1 MSSACN
7 FASKVL
13 NYMGD
18 MENKA
23 ITGSEEV
30 VIPQQAKTYKMIAF
44 RGKVVF
50 PGQAVH
56 FDLVRDKS
64 YAAIS
69 HAVESGESVFLVAQ
83 KRATMVNPAPQDIY
97 RVGVL
102 ATIKQ
107 VQRLP
112 GDAMRVVFIAG
123 RRMQIDSYVSLTPY
137 FEVTLKEY
145 EYEQDDPV
153 YFEAVKRRL
162 DEQFKEYRRID
173 TKMPGDVLSTLSV
186 DDGERFVAT
195 IANYIFTDD
204 AEKQNVLQTK
214 TLSAQYEQILTVLT
228 RETEIRA
235 IEKRIT
241 AKVRQS
247 IDKNQKEYYVREQ
260 IRALKQEI
268 GEDADEID
276 ELRDKLNALKES
288 IPDYAY
294 EKAEKEISRLE
305 KMNPSTPEATVSR
318 SYIELILEMPWNKST
333 KDEISLD
340 RARKV
345 LNEDHYGLEKVKE
358 RILEYLAVYK
368 LTNNLKSPILC
379 FVGPP
384 GVGKTSIV
392 RSIARAAGKELVSM
406 SLGGIRD
413 EAEIRG
419 HRRTYVAA
427 LPGRIISGIRQA
439 GVNNP
444 VFLLDEIDKMTADM
458 HGDPASALLEVLDP
472 NQNYNFK
479 DNYLDMPYDLS
490 SVMFVTTANSLDPLP
505 PALLDRLEVI
515 ELSGYTY
522 EEKLQ
527 ISKRYLK
534 PKEMEA
540 NGLSNIKVD
549 MSDSVIMNVIS
560 SYTRESG
567 VRNLEREI
575 ATIMRKIALRIVE
588 QNEQPTSFKVTKKE
602 VLEFLGPPKYKENAI
617 ADTDEIGAA
626 TGLAWTSVGGVTLN
640 IEAVIIPGGKG
651 EIKLTGSLGDVM
663 KESCLAALSLVRSRA
678 DEYGIDR
685 DEFVNNDIH
694 LHFPEGATP
703 KDGPSA
709 GITIATALMS
719 AFSKR
724 PVAHDVTMT
733 GEVTLRGR
741 VLAIGGLKEK
751 SLAAFRAGFKRLII
765 PKENEKDLAD
775 VPEEVKKKLEIILV
789 DDIDKVFSAVLV
801 K

>member
-1 MSSACN
+1 
-7 FASKVL
+7 
-13 NYMGD
+13 
-18 MENKA
+18 MENNFDNKYGYSVEETQILQPVKA
-23 ITGSEEV
+23 
-30 VIPQQAKTYKMIAF
+30 YKMIAF

-50 PGQAVH
+50 PGQAVN

-64 YAAIS
+64 YAAIAQ
-69 HAVESGESVFLVAQ
+69 AVESGESVFLVAQ

-112 GDAMRVVFIAG
+112 GDAMRVVFMAG

-145 EYEQDDPV
+145 GYEPDDPV
-153 YFEAVKRRL
+153 YLEAVKRRL
-162 DEQFKEYRRID
+162 DEQFREYRRID
-173 TKMPGDVLSTLSV
+173 TKMPGDVLSSLSV
-186 DDGERFVAT
+186 DDGERFVST
-195 IANYIFTDD
+195 IAGYVFTTDS
-204 AEKQNVLQTK
+204 EKQAVLQTK
-214 TLSAQYEQILTVLT
+214 TLSEQYEQILTVLT
-228 RETEIRA
+228 KETEIRA
-235 IEKRIT
+235 MEKRIS
-241 AKVRQS
+241 AKVRQN
-247 IDKNQKEYYVREQ
+247 IDKNQKEYYIREQ
-260 IRALKQEI
+260 IHALKEEL

-276 ELRDKLNALKES
+276 ELRKRLAEQKDSMPQAAF
-288 IPDYAY
+288 D
-294 EKAEKEISRLE
+294 KAEKEISRLE
-305 KMNPSTPEATVSR
+305 KMNPSTPEANVAR
-318 SYIELILEMPWNKST
+318 SFVDLLLEMPWNKAT
-333 KDEISLD
+333 EDEIALD
-340 RARKV
+340 RARQV
-345 LNEDHYGLEKVKE
+345 LAEDHYGLEKVKT

-368 LTNNLKSPILC
+368 LTHNLKSPVLC

-392 RSIARAAGKELVSM
+392 RSIARAAGRELVSM
-406 SLGGIRD
+406 SLGGIHD

-427 LPGRIISGIRQA
+427 MPGRIISGIRSV

-444 VFLLDEIDKMTADM
+444 VFLLDEIDKMTADI

-479 DNYLDMPYDLS
+479 DNYLDVPFDLS
-490 SVMFVTTANSLDPLP
+490 NVMFVTTANSLDPLP

-527 ISKRYLK
+527 IAKRYLK
-534 PKEMEA
+534 PKEIRA
-540 NGLSNIKVD
+540 NGLSDIKIE
-549 MSDSVIMNVIS
+549 MSDAVIS
-560 SYTRESG
+560 YIISAYTRESG

-575 ATIMRKIALRIVE
+575 ATVMRKLALKVVE
-588 QNEQPTSFKVTKKE
+588 MPEMPTSLKVTKKDIA
-602 VLEFLGPPKYKENAI
+602 EFLGPARYKDGAANES
-617 ADTDEIGAA
+617 DEVGVA
-626 TGLAWTSVGGVTLN
+626 TGLAWTSVGGVTLT
-640 IEAVIIPGGKG
+640 IEAAVISGGKG
-651 EIKLTGSLGDVM
+651 ELKLTGSLGDVM

-678 DEYGIDR
+678 AEYHIQ
-685 DEFVNNDIH
+685 EHVFTENDVH

-724 PVAHDVTMT
+724 KVAHDVAMT
-733 GEVTLRGR
+733 GEVTLRGK

-751 SLAAFRAGFKRLII
+751 SLAAFRAGCKRLII
-765 PKENEKDLAD
+765 PRENEKDLAD
-775 VPEEVKKKLEIILV
+775 IPDEVKQKVSIIPV
-789 DDIDKVFSAVLV
+789 ENIDQVFAQVLV
-801 K
+801 

>member
-1 MSSACN
+1 MD
-7 FASKVL
+7 SKYSYNDTEQATV
-13 NYMGD
+13 MQ
-18 MENKA
+18 
-23 ITGSEEV
+23 S
-30 VIPQQAKTYKMIAF
+30 AKTYKMIAF

-69 HAVESGESVFLVAQ
+69 EAVESGESVFLVAQ

-145 EYEQDDPV
+145 DYEPDDPI

-162 DEQFKEYRRID
+162 EEQFKEYRRID
-173 TKMPGDVLSTLSV
+173 TKMPGDILSSLSV
-186 DDGERFVAT
+186 DDGESFVST
-195 IANYIFTDD
+195 ISGYVFSTDS
-204 AEKQNVLQTK
+204 EKQTVLQTK
-214 TLSAQYEQILTVLT
+214 TLSEQYEQILTALT
-228 RETEIRA
+228 KETDIRA
-235 IEKRIT
+235 MERRIS
-241 AKVRQS
+241 AKVRQN
-247 IDKNQKEYYVREQ
+247 IDKNQREYYVREQ
-260 IRALKQEI
+260 IKALKEEI
-268 GEDADEID
+268 GEDADEIE
-276 ELRDKLNALKES
+276 ELRTKLGELKDS
-288 IPDYAY
+288 MPQVAY
-294 EKAEKEISRLE
+294 DKAEKEISRLE
-305 KMNPSTPEATVSR
+305 KMNSSSPEANVSR
-318 SYIELILEMPWNKST
+318 SYIDLLLGMPWNVST
-333 KDEISLD
+333 ENELSLD
-340 RARKV
+340 HARKV
-345 LNEDHYGLEKVKE
+345 LAEDHYGLEKVKT

-368 LTNNLKSPILC
+368 LTHNLKSPVLC

-392 RSIARAAGKELVSM
+392 RSIARAAGKELVTM
-406 SLGGIRD
+406 SLGGIHD

-427 LPGRIISGIRQA
+427 MPGRIISGIKNA

-444 VFLLDEIDKMTADM
+444 VFLLDEIDKMTADI

-479 DNYLDMPYDLS
+479 DNYLDVPFDLS
-490 SVMFVTTANSLDPLP
+490 NVMFVTTANSLDPLP
-505 PALLDRLEVI
+505 AALLDRLEVI

-527 ISKRYLK
+527 IAKRYLK
-534 PKEMEA
+534 PKEIEA
-540 NGLSNIKVD
+540 NGLSSVKVE
-549 MSDSVIMNVIS
+549 MSDSVISHIVS
-560 SYTRESG
+560 AYTRESG

-575 ATIMRKIALRIVE
+575 ATVMRKIALKVVDMEELPASYKVAKKDIV
-588 QNEQPTSFKVTKKE
+588 
-602 VLEFLGPPKYKENAI
+602 EFLGPPKFKDSSAI
-617 ADTDEIGAA
+617 DADEVGAA
-626 TGLAWTSVGGVTLN
+626 TGLAWTGVGGVTLT
-640 IEAVIIPGGKG
+640 IEAAIISGGKG
-651 EIKLTGSLGDVM
+651 ELKLTGSLGDVM
-663 KESCLAALSLVRSRA
+663 KESCQAALSLVRSRA
-678 DEYGIDR
+678 STFNVPESAFR
-685 DEFVNNDIH
+685 DNDVH

-724 PVAHDVTMT
+724 KVAHDVAMT
-733 GEVTLRGR
+733 GEVTLRGK

-751 SLAAFRAGFKRLII
+751 SLAAFRAGCKRLII
-765 PKENEKDLAD
+765 PRDNEKDLAD
-775 VPEEVKKKLEIILV
+775 IPDEVKQKVQIITV
-789 DDIDKVFSAVLV
+789 ENIDQVFSQVLI
-801 K
+801 

>member
-1 MSSACN
+1 
-7 FASKVL
+7 
-13 NYMGD
+13 

-23 ITGSEEV
+23 TTEFEQTQ
-30 VIPQQAKTYKMIAF
+30 IPQPVKAYKMIAF

-64 YAAIS
+64 YSAIS
-69 HAVESGESVFLVAQ
+69 EAVESGESVFLVAQ
-83 KRATMVNPAPQDIY
+83 KRATTVNPAPQDIY

-102 ATIKQ
+102 ASIKQ

-112 GDAMRVVFIAG
+112 GDAMRVVFTAG

-145 EYEQDDPV
+145 EYEADDPV

-186 DDGERFVAT
+186 DDGERFVST
-195 IANYIFTDD
+195 IANYIFTSDS
-204 AEKQNVLQTK
+204 EKQNILQTK
-214 TLSAQYEQILTVLT
+214 TLSAQYEQILTVLV
-228 RETEIRA
+228 REVEIRSL
-235 IEKRIT
+235 EKTIT
-241 AKVRQS
+241 AKVRQN
-247 IDKNQKEYYVREQ
+247 IDKNQKEYYLREQ
-260 IRALKQEI
+260 IRAIKTEL

-276 ELRDKLNALKES
+276 ALREKLAAMKEVLPEAAYDKIN
-288 IPDYAY
+288 
-294 EKAEKEISRLE
+294 KEISRLE
-305 KMNPSTPEATVSR
+305 KMSPSTPEATVSR
-318 SYIELILEMPWNKST
+318 SYIDLVLDLPWAKST
-333 KDEISLD
+333 TDTLSLAE
-340 RARKV
+340 ARKV
-345 LNEDHYGLEKVKE
+345 LNEDHFGLEKVKE

-368 LTNNLKSPILC
+368 LTGNLKSPVLC

-392 RSIARAAGKELVSM
+392 RSIARAAGKKFVSM

-427 LPGRIISGIRQA
+427 LPGRIIEGLRNA

-472 NQNYNFK
+472 NQNYGFK
-479 DNYLDMPYDLS
+479 DNYLDMPFDLS
-490 SVMFVTTANSLDPLP
+490 KVMFVTTANSLDPIQ

-527 ISKRYLK
+527 IAKRYLR
-534 PKEMEA
+534 PKEIEA
-540 NGLSNIKVD
+540 NGLKDIKIE
-549 MSDSVIMNVIS
+549 MSDAVTMNVIS
-560 SYTRESG
+560 NYTRESG

-575 ATIMRKIALRIVE
+575 ATVMRKIALKVVE
-588 QNEQPTSFKVTKKE
+588 QKQPPSVFKVTKKE
-602 VLEFLGPPKYKENAI
+602 IAEFLGAPKYKDGGAVAEM
-617 ADTDEIGAA
+617 DEVGAA
-626 TGLAWTSVGGVTLN
+626 NGLAWTSVGGVTLN
-640 IEAVIIPGGKG
+640 IEAAIIPDGKG
-651 EIKLTGSLGDVM
+651 DVKLTGSLGDVM
-663 KESCLAALSLVRSRA
+663 KESCMTALTLVRARA
-678 DEYGIDR
+678 DKFGVDR
-685 DEFVNNDIH
+685 DMFVKNDVH

-719 AFSKR
+719 VFSGKR
-724 PVAHDVTMT
+724 VAHDVAMT
-733 GEVTLRGR
+733 GEVTLRGK

-765 PKENEKDLAD
+765 PRENEKDLVD
-775 VPEEVKKKLEIILV
+775 VPDEVKNKLEIILV
-789 DDIDKVFSAVLV
+789 DNIDEVYAAALL
-801 K
+801 

>member
-1 MSSACN
+1 
-7 FASKVL
+7 
-13 NYMGD
+13 MGEA
-18 MENKA
+18 MENNNFDNSLGMDEA
-23 ITGSEEV
+23 QLVQPI
-30 VIPQQAKTYKMIAF
+30 KTYKMIAF

-69 HAVESGESVFLVAQ
+69 QAVESGESVFLVAQ

-112 GDAMRVVFIAG
+112 GDAMRVVFMAG
-123 RRMQIDSYVSLTPY
+123 RRMQIDSYVSLNPY

-145 EYEQDDPV
+145 AYDQDDPV
-153 YFEAVKRRL
+153 YLEAVKRRL
-162 DEQFKEYRRID
+162 DEQFREYRRID
-173 TKMPGDVLSTLSV
+173 TKMPGDVLSSLSV
-186 DDGERFVAT
+186 DDGERFVST
-195 IANYIFTDD
+195 IASYIFTTDS
-204 AEKQNVLQTK
+204 EKQAVLQTK
-214 TLSAQYEQILTVLT
+214 TLSEQYEMILTALT
-228 RETEIRA
+228 KETEIRA
-235 IEKRIT
+235 MEKRIS
-241 AKVRQS
+241 AKVRQN
-247 IDKNQKEYYVREQ
+247 IDKNQKEYYIREQ
-260 IRALKQEI
+260 IHALKEEL

-276 ELRDKLNALKES
+276 ELRKSLAELKDS
-288 IPDYAY
+288 MPQIAFD
-294 EKAEKEISRLE
+294 KAEKEISRLE
-305 KMNPSTPEATVSR
+305 KMNSSTPEASVAR
-318 SYIELILEMPWNKST
+318 SYIDLLLSMPWHKST
-333 KDEISLD
+333 DAEIELD
-340 RARKV
+340 HARKV
-345 LNEDHYGLEKVKE
+345 LADDHYGLEKVKT

-368 LTNNLKSPILC
+368 LTHNLKSPVLC

-392 RSIARAAGKELVSM
+392 RSIARAANRELVTM
-406 SLGGIRD
+406 SLGGIHD

-427 LPGRIISGIRQA
+427 MPGRIISGIKSA

-444 VFLLDEIDKMTADM
+444 VFLLDEIDKMTADI

-479 DNYLDMPYDLS
+479 DNYLDVPFDLS
-490 SVMFVTTANSLDPLP
+490 NVMFVTTANSLDPLP

-527 ISKRYLK
+527 IAKRYLK
-534 PKEMEA
+534 PKETEA
-540 NGLSNIKVD
+540 NGLSSVKIE
-549 MSDSVIMNVIS
+549 MSDAVIS
-560 SYTRESG
+560 YIISAYTRESG

-575 ATIMRKIALRIVE
+575 ATVMRKIALRVVE
-588 QNEQPTSFKVTKKE
+588 MEQMPATFKVTKKD
-602 VLEFLGPPKYKENAI
+602 VVEFLGPPRYKDVARVD
-617 ADTDEIGAA
+617 ADEVGVA
-626 TGLAWTSVGGVTLN
+626 TGLAWTSVGGVTLT
-640 IEAVIIPGGKG
+640 IEAAIIAGGKG
-651 EIKLTGSLGDVM
+651 ELKLTGSLGDVM

-678 DEYGIDR
+678 AEYDIP
-685 DEFVNNDIH
+685 ENAFSENDVH

-724 PVAHDVTMT
+724 KVAHDVAMT
-733 GEVTLRGR
+733 GEVTLRGK

-751 SLAAFRAGFKRLII
+751 SLAAFRAGCKRLLI
-765 PKENEKDLAD
+765 PRENEKDLAD
-775 VPEEVKKKLEIILV
+775 IPDEVKQKVKIIPV
-789 DDIDKVFSAVLV
+789 ENIDQVFSQVLV
-801 K
+801 

>member
-1 MSSACN
+1 
-7 FASKVL
+7 
-13 NYMGD
+13 
-18 MENKA
+18 MENKIA
-23 ITGSEEV
+23 YDVEETQIMQPV
-30 VIPQQAKTYKMIAF
+30 KAYKMIAF

-50 PGQAVH
+50 PGQSVH

-64 YAAIS
+64 YTAIMQ
-69 HAVESGESVFLVAQ
+69 AVESGESVFLVAQ

-102 ATIKQ
+102 ATIKNA
-107 VQRLP
+107 QRLP
-112 GDAMRVVFIAG
+112 GDAMRVVFTAG

-145 EYEQDDPV
+145 EYEPDDPL
-153 YFEAVKRRL
+153 YLEAIKRRL

-186 DDGERFVAT
+186 DDGERFVST
-195 IANYIFTDD
+195 IAGYIFSTDS
-204 AEKQNVLQTK
+204 EKQAVLQTK
-214 TLSAQYEQILTVLT
+214 TLSGQYEQILTALAK
-228 RETEIRA
+228 ETEIRA
-235 IEKRIT
+235 MEKRIS
-241 AKVRQS
+241 AKVRQN
-247 IDKNQKEYYVREQ
+247 IDQNQKEYYLREQ
-260 IRALKQEI
+260 IRALKEEL

-276 ELRDKLNALKES
+276 ELREKLRGMKDAMPE
-288 IPDYAY
+288 IAY

-305 KMNPSTPEATVSR
+305 KMNSSTPEASVSR
-318 SYIELILEMPWNKST
+318 SYIELLLDMPWQQST
-333 KDEISLD
+333 VDDISLEK
-340 RARKV
+340 ARKV
-345 LNEDHYGLEKVKE
+345 LAEDHYGLEKVKD

-368 LTNNLKSPILC
+368 LTQNLKAPVLC

-392 RSIARAAGKELVSM
+392 RSIARAVNKELVTM
-406 SLGGIRD
+406 SLGGIHD

-427 LPGRIISGIRQA
+427 MPGRIINGIRQA
-439 GVNNP
+439 KVNNP
-444 VFLLDEIDKMTADM
+444 VFLLDEIDKMTADI

-479 DNYLDMPYDLS
+479 DNYLDMPFDLS
-490 SVMFVTTANSLDPLP
+490 KVMFVTTANSLDPLP

-527 ISKRYLK
+527 IAKRYLK
-534 PKEMEA
+534 PKEIAA
-540 NGLSNIKVD
+540 NGLSGVKVE
-549 MSDSVIMNVIS
+549 MSDAVIS
-560 SYTRESG
+560 HIISAYTRESG

-575 ATIMRKIALRIVE
+575 ATVMRKIALKVVE
-588 QNEQPTSFKVTKKE
+588 QKEQPKSFKVTKKD
-602 VLEFLGPPKYKENAI
+602 LAEFLGPEKFKESSAVE
-617 ADTDEIGAA
+617 TDEVGAA
-626 TGLAWTSVGGVTLN
+626 TGLAWTSVGGVTLS
-640 IEAVIIPGGKG
+640 IEAAIISGGKG
-651 EIKLTGSLGDVM
+651 ELKLTGSLGDVM

-678 DEYGIDR
+678 GVYG
-685 DEFVNNDIH
+685 VNESAFTDNDVH

-719 AFSKR
+719 AFSKI
-724 PVAHDVTMT
+724 PVAHDVAMT
-733 GEVTLRGR
+733 GEVTLRGK

-751 SLAAFRAGFKRLII
+751 SLAAFRAGYKRLII
-765 PKENEKDLAD
+765 PRDNEKDLVD
-775 VPEEVKKKLEIILV
+775 VPAEVKQKIQIIPV
-789 DDIDKVFSAVLV
+789 ENIDQVFSTVLV

>member
-1 MSSACN
+1 MDDN
-7 FASKVL
+7 KVFYD
-13 NYMGD
+13 NNNA
-18 MENKA
+18 EQPQ
-23 ITGSEEV
+23 V
-30 VIPQQAKTYKMIAF
+30 VAQPAKTYKMIAF

-64 YAAIS
+64 YAAIMQ
-69 HAVESGESVFLVAQ
+69 AVEAGESVFLVAQ

-97 RVGVL
+97 RVGVI

-107 VQRLP
+107 AQRLP

-123 RRMQIDSYVSLTPY
+123 RRMQIDSYVSLNPY

-145 EYEQDDPV
+145 ENEPDDPI

-162 DEQFKEYRRID
+162 DEQFREYRRID
-173 TKMPGDVLSTLSV
+173 TKIPGDVLSSLSV
-186 DDGERFVAT
+186 DDGERFVST
-195 IANYIFTDD
+195 IAGYIFGSDS
-204 AEKQNVLQTK
+204 EKQAILQTK
-214 TLSAQYEQILTVLT
+214 KLSEQYEQILTALT
-228 RETEIRA
+228 KETEVRA
-235 IEKRIT
+235 MEKRIS
-241 AKVRQS
+241 AKVRQN
-247 IDKNQKEYYVREQ
+247 IDKNQREYYIREQ
-260 IRALKQEI
+260 IHVLKEEL

-276 ELRDKLNALKES
+276 ELREKLRGMKES
-288 IPDYAY
+288 MPESAY

-305 KMNPSTPEATVSR
+305 KMNASTPEASVAR
-318 SYIELILEMPWNKST
+318 SYIELLLAMPWKVST
-333 KDEISLD
+333 VDDISLD

-345 LNEDHYGLEKVKE
+345 LAEDHYGLEKVKD

-368 LTNNLKSPILC
+368 LTHNLKSPVLC

-392 RSIARAAGKELVSM
+392 RSIARAANKELVTM
-406 SLGGIRD
+406 SLGGVHD

-427 LPGRIISGIRQA
+427 MPGRIISGIRQA

-444 VFLLDEIDKMTADM
+444 VFLLDEIDKMTADI

-479 DNYLDMPYDLS
+479 DNYLDLPFDLS
-490 SVMFVTTANSLDPLP
+490 NVMFVTTANSLDPLP

-527 ISKRYLK
+527 IAKRYLK
-534 PKEMEA
+534 PKEIEA
-540 NGLSNIKVD
+540 NGLSGIKVD
-549 MSDSVIMNVIS
+549 MSDSVMSHIIA

-575 ATIMRKIALRIVE
+575 ATVMRKIALKVVE
-588 QNEQPTSFKVTKKE
+588 KDELPTSYKVTKKDIS
-602 VLEFLGPPKYKENAI
+602 EFLGPEKYKEAPPFEH
-617 ADTDEIGAA
+617 DEVGAA
-626 TGLAWTSVGGVTLN
+626 TGLAWTSVGGVTLT
-640 IEAVIIPGGKG
+640 IEASVISGGKG
-651 EIKLTGSLGDVM
+651 ELKLTGSLGDVM

-678 DEYGIDR
+678 AAFGINEKVFAESD
-685 DEFVNNDIH
+685 VH

-719 AFSKR
+719 AFSGKK
-724 PVAHDVTMT
+724 VAHDVAMT

-751 SLAAFRAGFKRLII
+751 SLAAFRAGCKRLII
-765 PKENEKDLAD
+765 PRDNEKDLPDIPA
-775 VPEEVKKKLEIILV
+775 EVKQNVTIITV
-789 DDIDKVFSAVLV
+789 DNIDQVFEKVLV
-801 K
+801 

>member
-1 MSSACN
+1 MDN
-7 FASKVL
+7 KVIYDAEDTQL
-13 NYMGD
+13 
-18 MENKA
+18 
-23 ITGSEEV
+23 IQPV
-30 VIPQQAKTYKMIAF
+30 KTYKMIAF

-64 YAAIS
+64 YTAIS
-69 HAVESGESVFLVAQ
+69 QAVESGESVFLVAQ

-123 RRMQIDSYVSLTPY
+123 RRMQIDSYVSLNPY

-145 EYEQDDPV
+145 DYDPDEPV
-153 YFEAVKRRL
+153 YFEAIKRRL

-173 TKMPGDVLSTLSV
+173 TKMPGDVLSSLSV
-186 DDGERFVAT
+186 DDGEKFVST
-195 IANYIFTDD
+195 IASYIFSSDS
-204 AEKQNVLQTK
+204 EKQNVLQTK
-214 TLSAQYEQILTVLT
+214 TLSAQYELILTSLAK
-228 RETEIRA
+228 ETEIRA
-235 IEKRIT
+235 MEKRIT
-241 AKVRQS
+241 ARVRQN
-247 IDKNQKEYYVREQ
+247 IDKNQKEYYIREQ
-260 IRALKQEI
+260 IRVLKEEL

-276 ELRDKLNALKES
+276 ELREKLRGMKDEMPQ
-288 IPDYAY
+288 IAY

-305 KMNPSTPEATVSR
+305 KMSSSTPEASVAR
-318 SYIELILEMPWNKST
+318 SYIELLLDMPWQKST
-333 KDEISLD
+333 VDDISLD
-340 RARKV
+340 FARKV
-345 LNEDHYGLEKVKE
+345 LAEDHYGLEKVKG
-358 RILEYLAVYK
+358 RILEYLAVFK
-368 LTNNLKSPILC
+368 LTQNLKAPVLC

-392 RSIARAAGKELVSM
+392 RSIARAAGKELVTM
-406 SLGGIRD
+406 SLGGIHD

-427 LPGRIISGIRQA
+427 MPGRIINGIRQA
-439 GVNNP
+439 KVNNP
-444 VFLLDEIDKMTADM
+444 VFLLDEIDKMTADI

-472 NQNYNFK
+472 NQNNNFK
-479 DNYLDMPYDLS
+479 DNYLDMPFDLS
-490 SVMFVTTANSLDPLP
+490 KVMFVTTANSLDPLP
-505 PALLDRLEVI
+505 AALLDRLEVI

-527 ISKRYLK
+527 IAKRYLK
-534 PKEMEA
+534 PKEVKA
-540 NGLSNIKVD
+540 NGLSDVKVD
-549 MSDSVIMNVIS
+549 MSDAVISHIIS

-575 ATIMRKIALRIVE
+575 ATVMRKIALKVVE
-588 QNEQPTSFKVTKKE
+588 QDQIPASFKVSKKDIA
-602 VLEFLGPPKYKENAI
+602 EFLGPAKYKETSAVE
-617 ADTDEIGAA
+617 TDEVGAA
-626 TGLAWTSVGGVTLN
+626 TGLAWTSVGGVTLS
-640 IEAVIIPGGKG
+640 IEAAIISGGKG
-651 EIKLTGSLGDVM
+651 ELKLTGSLGDVM

-678 DEYGIDR
+678 VEYGVK
-685 DEFVNNDIH
+685 ETAFSENDVH

-719 AFSKR
+719 AFSKKA
-724 PVAHDVTMT
+724 VAHDVAMT
-733 GEVTLRGR
+733 GEVTLRGK

-751 SLAAFRAGFKRLII
+751 SLAAFRAGYKRLII
-765 PKENEKDLAD
+765 PKENEKDLTD
-775 VPEEVKKKLEIILV
+775 VPDEVKQKVNIITV
-789 DDIDKVFSAVLV
+789 ENIDQVFAAVL

>member
-1 MSSACN
+1 MCYTYNA
-7 FASKVL
+7 
-13 NYMGD
+13 MMED
-18 MENKA
+18 MENKSVLD
-23 ITGSEEV
+23 IEQSH
-30 VIPQQAKTYKMIAF
+30 IPQQAKTYKMIAF

-64 YAAIS
+64 YSAIS
-69 HAVESGESVFLVAQ
+69 QAVESGESVFLVAQ

-102 ATIKQ
+102 AVIKQ

-112 GDAMRVVFIAG
+112 GDAMRVVFMAG
-123 RRMQIDSYVSLTPY
+123 RRMQIESYVSLTPF

-145 EYEQDDPV
+145 EYEPDDPV

-186 DDGERFVAT
+186 DDGERFVST
-195 IANYIFTDD
+195 IANYIFTSD
-204 AEKQNVLQTK
+204 AEKQNILQTK
-214 TLSAQYEQILTVLT
+214 TLSAQYEQILSVLV
-228 RETEIRA
+228 REVEIRA
-235 IEKRIT
+235 LEKTIS
-241 AKVRQS
+241 AKVRQN
-247 IDKNQKEYYVREQ
+247 IDKNQKEYYLREQ
-260 IRALKQEI
+260 IRAIKDEL
-268 GEDADEID
+268 GEDADEIED
-276 ELRDKLNALKES
+276 LRERLKSMSEALPE
-288 IPDYAY
+288 DAY
-294 EKAEKEISRLE
+294 KKIEKEISRLE
-305 KMNPSTPEATVSR
+305 KMSPATPEATVSR
-318 SYIELILEMPWNKST
+318 SYIDLVLELPWNVST
-333 KDEISLD
+333 TESMSLSE
-340 RARKV
+340 ARKI

-368 LTNNLKSPILC
+368 LTGNLKSPVLC

-392 RSIARAAGKELVSM
+392 RSIARAAGKKFVSM

-427 LPGRIISGIRQA
+427 LPGRIIEGVKQA

-444 VFLLDEIDKMTADM
+444 VFLLDEIDKMTADI

-472 NQNYNFK
+472 NQNYAFK
-479 DNYLDMPYDLS
+479 DNYLDMPFDLS
-490 SVMFVTTANSLDPLP
+490 KVMFVTTANSLDPIP

-527 ISKRYLK
+527 IAKKYLK
-534 PKEMEA
+534 PKQMEA
-540 NGLSNIKVD
+540 NGLKDVKVE
-549 MSDSVIMNVIS
+549 MSDAVLTNIIS
-560 SYTRESG
+560 AYTRESG
-567 VRNLEREI
+567 VRNLEREL
-575 ATIMRKIALRIVE
+575 ATVMRKIALKIVE
-588 QNEQPTSFKVTKKE
+588 QKQPPSSFKVTKKE
-602 VLEFLGPPKYKENAI
+602 VAEFLGAPKYKDTAVSE
-617 ADTDEIGAA
+617 ADEVGSA
-626 TGLAWTSVGGVTLN
+626 TGLAWTSVGGVTLS
-640 IEAVIIPGGKG
+640 IEAAVISDGKG

-663 KESCLAALSLVRSRA
+663 KESCLTALSLVRSRA
-678 DEYGIDR
+678 DKFGIDP
-685 DEFVNNDIH
+685 DEFVKNDIH

-709 GITIATALMS
+709 GITVATALMS
-719 AFSKR
+719 AFSHKK
-724 PVAHDVTMT
+724 VAHDVAMT
-733 GEVTLRGR
+733 GEVTLRGK

-751 SLAAFRAGFKRLII
+751 SLAAFRAGLKRLII
-765 PKENEKDLAD
+765 PKENEKDLVD
-775 VPEEVKKKLEIILV
+775 VPDEVKSKMTIITV
-789 DDIDKVFSAVLV
+789 DNIDQVFAAAL

>member
-1 MSSACN
+1 
-7 FASKVL
+7 
-13 NYMGD
+13 

-23 ITGSEEV
+23 TTEFEQTQ
-30 VIPQQAKTYKMIAF
+30 IPQPVKAYKMIAF

-64 YAAIS
+64 YSAIS
-69 HAVESGESVFLVAQ
+69 EAVESGESVFLVAQ
-83 KRATMVNPAPQDIY
+83 KRATTVNPAPQDIY

-102 ATIKQ
+102 ASIKQ

-112 GDAMRVVFIAG
+112 GDAMRVVFTAG

-145 EYEQDDPV
+145 EYESDDPV

-186 DDGERFVAT
+186 DDGERFVST
-195 IANYIFTDD
+195 IANYIFTSDS
-204 AEKQNVLQTK
+204 EKQNILQTK
-214 TLSAQYEQILTVLT
+214 TLSAQYEQILTVLV
-228 RETEIRA
+228 REVEIRSL
-235 IEKRIT
+235 EKTIT
-241 AKVRQS
+241 AKVRQN
-247 IDKNQKEYYVREQ
+247 IDKNQKEYYLREQ
-260 IRALKQEI
+260 IRAIKTEL

-276 ELRDKLNALKES
+276 ALREKLAAMKEVLPEAAYDKIN
-288 IPDYAY
+288 
-294 EKAEKEISRLE
+294 KEISRLE
-305 KMNPSTPEATVSR
+305 KMSPSTPEATVSR
-318 SYIELILEMPWNKST
+318 SYIDLVLDLPWAKST
-333 KDEISLD
+333 TDTLSLAE
-340 RARKV
+340 ARKV
-345 LNEDHYGLEKVKE
+345 LNEDHFGLEKVKE

-368 LTNNLKSPILC
+368 LTGNLKSPVLC

-392 RSIARAAGKELVSM
+392 RSIARAAGKKFVSM

-427 LPGRIISGIRQA
+427 LPGRIIEGLRNA

-472 NQNYNFK
+472 NQNYGFK
-479 DNYLDMPYDLS
+479 DNYLDMPFDLS
-490 SVMFVTTANSLDPLP
+490 KVMFVTTANSLDPIQ

-527 ISKRYLK
+527 IAKRYLR
-534 PKEMEA
+534 PKEIEA
-540 NGLSNIKVD
+540 NGLKDIKIE
-549 MSDSVIMNVIS
+549 MSDAVTMNVIS
-560 SYTRESG
+560 NYTRESG

-575 ATIMRKIALRIVE
+575 ATVMRKIALKVVE
-588 QNEQPTSFKVTKKE
+588 QKQPPSVFKVTKKE
-602 VLEFLGPPKYKENAI
+602 IAEFLGAPKYKDGGAVAEI
-617 ADTDEIGAA
+617 DEVGAA
-626 TGLAWTSVGGVTLN
+626 NGLAWTSVGGVTLN
-640 IEAVIIPGGKG
+640 IEAAIIPDGKG
-651 EIKLTGSLGDVM
+651 DVKLTGSLGDVM
-663 KESCLAALSLVRSRA
+663 KESCMTALTLVRARA
-678 DEYGIDR
+678 DKFGVDR
-685 DEFVNNDIH
+685 DMFVKNDVH

-719 AFSKR
+719 VFSGKR
-724 PVAHDVTMT
+724 VAHDVAMT
-733 GEVTLRGR
+733 GEVTLRGK

-765 PKENEKDLAD
+765 PRENEKDLVD
-775 VPEEVKKKLEIILV
+775 VPDEVKNKLEIILV
-789 DDIDKVFSAVLV
+789 DNIDEVYAAALL
-801 K
+801 

>member
-1 MSSACN
+1 MDN
-7 FASKVL
+7 KVIYDAEDTQL
-13 NYMGD
+13 
-18 MENKA
+18 
-23 ITGSEEV
+23 IQPV
-30 VIPQQAKTYKMIAF
+30 KTYKMIAF

-64 YAAIS
+64 YTAIS
-69 HAVESGESVFLVAQ
+69 QAVESGESVFLVAQ

-123 RRMQIDSYVSLTPY
+123 RRMQIDSYVSLNPY

-145 EYEQDDPV
+145 DYDPDEPV
-153 YFEAVKRRL
+153 YFEAIKRRL

-173 TKMPGDVLSTLSV
+173 TKMPGDVLSSLSV
-186 DDGERFVAT
+186 DDGEKFVST
-195 IANYIFTDD
+195 IASYIFSSDS
-204 AEKQNVLQTK
+204 EKQNVLQTK
-214 TLSAQYEQILTVLT
+214 TLSAQYELILTSLAK
-228 RETEIRA
+228 ETEIRA
-235 IEKRIT
+235 MEKRIT
-241 AKVRQS
+241 ARVRQN
-247 IDKNQKEYYVREQ
+247 IDKNQKEYYIREQ
-260 IRALKQEI
+260 IRVLKEEL
-268 GEDADEID
+268 GEDAYEID
-276 ELRDKLNALKES
+276 ELREKLRGMKDEM
-288 IPDYAY
+288 PQTAY

-305 KMNPSTPEATVSR
+305 KMSSSTPEASVAR
-318 SYIELILEMPWNKST
+318 SYIELLLDMPWQKST
-333 KDEISLD
+333 VDDISLD
-340 RARKV
+340 FARKV
-345 LNEDHYGLEKVKE
+345 LAEDHYGLEKVKG
-358 RILEYLAVYK
+358 RILEYLAVFK
-368 LTNNLKSPILC
+368 LTQNLKAPVLC

-392 RSIARAAGKELVSM
+392 RSIARAAGKELVTM
-406 SLGGIRD
+406 SLGGIHD

-427 LPGRIISGIRQA
+427 MPGRIINGIRQA
-439 GVNNP
+439 KVNNP
-444 VFLLDEIDKMTADM
+444 VFLLDEIDKMTADI

-472 NQNYNFK
+472 NQNNNFK
-479 DNYLDMPYDLS
+479 DNYLDMPFDLS
-490 SVMFVTTANSLDPLP
+490 KVMFVTTANSLDPLP
-505 PALLDRLEVI
+505 AALLDRLEVI

-527 ISKRYLK
+527 IAKRYLK
-534 PKEMEA
+534 PKEVKA
-540 NGLSNIKVD
+540 NGLSDVKVD
-549 MSDSVIMNVIS
+549 MSDAVISHIIS

-575 ATIMRKIALRIVE
+575 ATVMRKIALKVVE
-588 QNEQPTSFKVTKKE
+588 QDQIPASFKVSKKDIA
-602 VLEFLGPPKYKENAI
+602 EFLGPAKYKETSAVE
-617 ADTDEIGAA
+617 TDEVGAA
-626 TGLAWTSVGGVTLN
+626 TGLAWTSVGGVTLS
-640 IEAVIIPGGKG
+640 IEAAIISGGKG
-651 EIKLTGSLGDVM
+651 ELKLTGSLGDVM

-678 DEYGIDR
+678 AEYGVK
-685 DEFVNNDIH
+685 ETAFSENDVH

-719 AFSKR
+719 AFSKKA
-724 PVAHDVTMT
+724 VAHDVAMT
-733 GEVTLRGR
+733 GEVTLRGK

-751 SLAAFRAGFKRLII
+751 SLAAFRAGYKRLII
-765 PKENEKDLAD
+765 PKENEKDLTD
-775 VPEEVKKKLEIILV
+775 VPDEVKQKVNIITV
-789 DDIDKVFSAVLV
+789 ENIDQVFAAVL

>member
-1 MSSACN
+1 MDDKIFYNDNTEQTQLS
-7 FASKVL
+7 
-13 NYMGD
+13 G
-18 MENKA
+18 
-23 ITGSEEV
+23 TG
-30 VIPQQAKTYKMIAF
+30 AKTYKMIAF

-56 FDLVRDKS
+56 FDFVRDKS
-64 YAAIS
+64 YAAILQ
-69 HAVESGESVFLVAQ
+69 AVENGENVFLSAQ

-102 ATIKQ
+102 ASIKQ

-112 GDAMRVVFIAG
+112 GDAMRVVFIAD
-123 RRMQIDSYVSLTPY
+123 RRMEIDSYVSLNPY

-145 EYEQDDPV
+145 EYERDDPV

-162 DEQFKEYRRID
+162 DEQFREYRRID
-173 TKMPGDVLSTLSV
+173 TKIPGDVLSSLTV
-186 DDGERFVAT
+186 DDGERFVSM
-195 IANYIFTDD
+195 IAGYIFTSDS
-204 AEKQNVLQTK
+204 EKQAVLQTRK
-214 TLSAQYEQILTVLT
+214 LSEQYETILTALT

-235 IEKRIT
+235 MEKRIS
-241 AKVRQS
+241 AKVRQN
-247 IDKNQKEYYVREQ
+247 IDKNQREYYIREQ
-260 IRALKQEI
+260 IHVLKEEL

-276 ELRDKLNALKES
+276 ELRKKLSELKPSMPE
-288 IPDYAY
+288 AAV

-305 KMNPSTPEATVSR
+305 KMSASSPEANVSR
-318 SYIELILEMPWNKST
+318 TYIELLLDMPWNTST
-333 KDEISLD
+333 ADDITLD
-340 RARKV
+340 HARKV
-345 LNEDHYGLEKVKE
+345 LAEDHYGLEKVKN

-368 LTNNLKSPILC
+368 LTHNLKSPVLC

-392 RSIARAAGKELVSM
+392 RSIARAANKELVNM
-406 SLGGIRD
+406 SLGGVHD

-427 LPGRIISGIRQA
+427 MPGRIIDGIKRA

-444 VFLLDEIDKMTADM
+444 VFLLDEIDKMTADI

-472 NQNYNFK
+472 SQNYNFK
-479 DNYLDMPYDLS
+479 DNYLDMPFDLS
-490 SVMFVTTANSLDPLP
+490 KVMFVTTANSLDPLP

-527 ISKRYLK
+527 IAKRYLV
-534 PKEMEA
+534 PKELEA
-540 NGLSNIKVD
+540 NGLKDIKID
-549 MSDSVIMNVIS
+549 ISDAVIMHIIS
-560 SYTRESG
+560 AYTRESG

-575 ATIMRKIALRIVE
+575 ATIMRKIALKVVE
-588 QNEQPTSFKVTKKE
+588 MDTAPEKVKVNKKDIAE
-602 VLEFLGPPKYKENAI
+602 YLGPEKYNETRLNES
-617 ADTDEIGAA
+617 DEVGAA
-626 TGLAWTSVGGVTLN
+626 TGLAWTSVGGVTLS
-640 IEAVIIPGGKG
+640 IEASVISGGKG
-651 EIKLTGSLGDVM
+651 ELKLTGSLGDVM

-678 DEYGIDR
+678 KEYGVQ
-685 DEFVNNDIH
+685 ENAFTENDVH

-719 AFSKR
+719 AFSKKA
-724 PVAHDVTMT
+724 VAHDVAMT
-733 GEVTLRGR
+733 GEVTLRGK

-751 SLAAFRAGFKRLII
+751 SLAAFRAGYKRLII
-765 PKENEKDLAD
+765 PKDNVKDLAD
-775 VPEEVKKKLEIILV
+775 VPEEVKNNIEIIPV
-789 DDIDKVFSAVLV
+789 STIDEVFKKVLN
-801 K
+801 

>member
-1 MSSACN
+1 MDN
-7 FASKVL
+7 KVIYDAEDTQL
-13 NYMGD
+13 
-18 MENKA
+18 
-23 ITGSEEV
+23 IQPV
-30 VIPQQAKTYKMIAF
+30 KTYKMIAF

-64 YAAIS
+64 YTAIS
-69 HAVESGESVFLVAQ
+69 QAVESGESVFLVAQ

-123 RRMQIDSYVSLTPY
+123 RRMQIDSYVSLNPY

-145 EYEQDDPV
+145 DYDPDEPV
-153 YFEAVKRRL
+153 YFEAIKRRL

-173 TKMPGDVLSTLSV
+173 TKMPGDVLSSLSV
-186 DDGERFVAT
+186 DDGEKFVST
-195 IANYIFTDD
+195 IASYIFSSDS
-204 AEKQNVLQTK
+204 EKQNVLQTK
-214 TLSAQYEQILTVLT
+214 TLSAQYELILTSLAK
-228 RETEIRA
+228 ETEIRA
-235 IEKRIT
+235 MEKRIT
-241 AKVRQS
+241 ARVRQN
-247 IDKNQKEYYVREQ
+247 IDKNQKEYYIREQ
-260 IRALKQEI
+260 IRVLKEEL

-276 ELRDKLNALKES
+276 ELREKLRGMKDEM
-288 IPDYAY
+288 PQTAY

-305 KMNPSTPEATVSR
+305 KMSSSTPEASVAR
-318 SYIELILEMPWNKST
+318 SYIELLLDMPWQKST
-333 KDEISLD
+333 VDDISLD
-340 RARKV
+340 FARKV
-345 LNEDHYGLEKVKE
+345 LAEDHYGLEKVKG
-358 RILEYLAVYK
+358 RILEYLAVFK
-368 LTNNLKSPILC
+368 STQNLKAPVLC

-392 RSIARAAGKELVSM
+392 RSIARAAGKELVTM
-406 SLGGIRD
+406 SLGGIHD

-427 LPGRIISGIRQA
+427 MPGRIINGIRQA
-439 GVNNP
+439 KVNNP
-444 VFLLDEIDKMTADM
+444 VFLLDEIDKMTADI

-472 NQNYNFK
+472 NQNNNFK
-479 DNYLDMPYDLS
+479 DNYLDMPFDLS
-490 SVMFVTTANSLDPLP
+490 KVMFVTTANSLDPLP
-505 PALLDRLEVI
+505 AALLDRLEVI

-527 ISKRYLK
+527 IAKRYLK
-534 PKEMEA
+534 PKEVKA
-540 NGLSNIKVD
+540 NGLSDVKVD
-549 MSDSVIMNVIS
+549 MSDAVISHIIS

-575 ATIMRKIALRIVE
+575 ATVMRKIALKVVE
-588 QNEQPTSFKVTKKE
+588 QDQIPASFKVSKKDIA
-602 VLEFLGPPKYKENAI
+602 EFLGPAKYKETSAVE
-617 ADTDEIGAA
+617 TDEVGAA
-626 TGLAWTSVGGVTLN
+626 TGLAWTSVGGVTLS
-640 IEAVIIPGGKG
+640 IEAAIISGGKG
-651 EIKLTGSLGDVM
+651 ELKLTGSLGDVM

-678 DEYGIDR
+678 AEYGVK
-685 DEFVNNDIH
+685 ETAFSENDVH

-719 AFSKR
+719 AFSKKA
-724 PVAHDVTMT
+724 VAHDVAMT
-733 GEVTLRGR
+733 GEVTLRGK

-751 SLAAFRAGFKRLII
+751 SLAAFRAGYKRLII
-765 PKENEKDLAD
+765 PKENEKDLTD
-775 VPEEVKKKLEIILV
+775 VPDEVKQKVNIITV
-789 DDIDKVFSAVLV
+789 ENIDQVFAAVL

>member
-1 MSSACN
+1 MDNNSMDNKYGYSAEDTQLLQR
-7 FASKVL
+7 V
-13 NYMGD
+13 
-18 MENKA
+18 
-23 ITGSEEV
+23 
-30 VIPQQAKTYKMIAF
+30 KTYKMIAF

-64 YAAIS
+64 YAAIAQ
-69 HAVESGESVFLVAQ
+69 AVESGESVFLVAQ
-83 KRATMVNPAPQDIY
+83 KRSTMVNPAPQDIY

-112 GDAMRVVFIAG
+112 GDAMRVVFMAG

-145 EYEQDDPV
+145 EYEPDDPI

-162 DEQFKEYRRID
+162 DEQFREYRRID
-173 TKMPGDVLSTLSV
+173 TKMPGDVLSSLSV
-186 DDGERFVAT
+186 DDGERFVST
-195 IANYIFTDD
+195 IAGYIFTTDS
-204 AEKQNVLQTK
+204 EKQTVLQTK
-214 TLSAQYEQILTVLT
+214 TLSEQYEQILTVLT
-228 RETEIRA
+228 KETEIRA
-235 IEKRIT
+235 MEKRIS
-241 AKVRQS
+241 AKVRQN
-247 IDKNQKEYYVREQ
+247 IDKNQKEYYIREQ
-260 IRALKQEI
+260 IHALKEEL
-268 GEDADEID
+268 GEDADEIV
-276 ELRDKLNALKES
+276 ELRKKLGEMKDDMPHA
-288 IPDYAY
+288 AF

-305 KMNPSTPEATVSR
+305 KMNPSTPEANVSR
-318 SYIELILEMPWNKST
+318 SYIDLLLDMPWNKFT
-333 KDEISLD
+333 DGDIALD
-340 RARKV
+340 FARQV
-345 LNEDHYGLEKVKE
+345 LADDHYGLEKVKT

-368 LTNNLKSPILC
+368 LTRSLKAPVLC

-392 RSIARAAGKELVSM
+392 RSIARAAGRELVTM
-406 SLGGIRD
+406 SLGGIHD

-427 LPGRIISGIRQA
+427 MPGRIINGIRGA

-444 VFLLDEIDKMTADM
+444 VFLLDEIDKMTADI

-479 DNYLDMPYDLS
+479 DNYLDVPFDLS
-490 SVMFVTTANSLDPLP
+490 NVMFVTTANSLDPLP

-527 ISKRYLK
+527 IAKRYLK

-540 NGLSNIKVD
+540 NGLGNVKID
-549 MSDSVIMNVIS
+549 MSDAVIS
-560 SYTRESG
+560 HIISAYTRESG
-567 VRNLEREI
+567 VRKLEREI
-575 ATIMRKIALRIVE
+575 ATVMRKIALKVVE
-588 QNEQPTSFKVTKKE
+588 AGESVPSAIKVTKKDIA
-602 VLEFLGPPKYKENAI
+602 EFLGAPKYKDDSAG
-617 ADTDEIGAA
+617 DTDEVGVA
-626 TGLAWTSVGGVTLN
+626 TGLAWTSVGGVTLT
-640 IEAVIIPGGKG
+640 IESAIISGGKG
-651 EIKLTGSLGDVM
+651 ELKLTGSLGDVM

-678 DEYGIDR
+678 AEYHIP
-685 DEFVNNDIH
+685 EHTFTKNDVH

-719 AFSKR
+719 AFSGR
-724 PVAHDVTMT
+724 AVAHDVAMT
-733 GEVTLRGR
+733 GEVTLRGK

-751 SLAAFRAGFKRLII
+751 SLAAFRAGCKRLII
-765 PKENEKDLAD
+765 PRENEKDLAD
-775 VPEEVKKKLEIILV
+775 IPDEVKQKVKIILV
-789 DDIDKVFSAVLV
+789 DNVDQVFSQVLV
-801 K
+801 

>member
-1 MSSACN
+1 MDNNS
-7 FASKVL
+7 
-13 NYMGD
+13 MD
-18 MENKA
+18 NKYGYSVEDTQL
-23 ITGSEEV
+23 IRPV
-30 VIPQQAKTYKMIAF
+30 KTYKMIAF

-64 YAAIS
+64 YAAIAQ
-69 HAVESGESVFLVAQ
+69 AVESGESVFLVAQ

-112 GDAMRVVFIAG
+112 GDAMRVVFMAG

-145 EYEQDDPV
+145 EYEPDDPI

-162 DEQFKEYRRID
+162 AEQFREYRRID
-173 TKMPGDVLSTLSV
+173 TKMPGDVLSSLSV
-186 DDGERFVAT
+186 DDGERFVST
-195 IANYIFTDD
+195 IAGYIFSSDS
-204 AEKQNVLQTK
+204 EKQTVLQTK
-214 TLSAQYEQILTVLT
+214 TLSEQYEQILTVLT
-228 RETEIRA
+228 KETEIRA
-235 IEKRIT
+235 MEKRIS
-241 AKVRQS
+241 AKVRQN
-247 IDKNQKEYYVREQ
+247 IDKNQKEYYIREQ
-260 IRALKQEI
+260 IHALKEEL

-276 ELRDKLNALKES
+276 ELRKKLAEMKDDMPQAV
-288 IPDYAY
+288 I

-305 KMNPSTPEATVSR
+305 KMNPSTPEANVSR
-318 SYIELILEMPWNKST
+318 SYIELLLDMPWNKHEGG
-333 KDEISLD
+333 DIALD
-340 RARKV
+340 YARQV
-345 LNEDHYGLEKVKE
+345 LEEDHYGLEKVKT

-368 LTNNLKSPILC
+368 LTQNLKSPVLC

-392 RSIARAAGKELVSM
+392 KSIARAAGRELVTM
-406 SLGGIRD
+406 SLGGIHD

-427 LPGRIISGIRQA
+427 MPGRIINGIRGA

-444 VFLLDEIDKMTADM
+444 VFLLDEIEKMTSDI

-479 DNYLDMPYDLS
+479 DNYLDVPFDLS
-490 SVMFVTTANSLDPLP
+490 NVMFVTTANSLDPLP

-527 ISKRYLK
+527 IAKKYLK
-534 PKEMEA
+534 PKQMQA
-540 NGLSNIKVD
+540 NGLSDIKVE
-549 MSDSVIMNVIS
+549 MSDAVIS
-560 SYTRESG
+560 HIISAYTRESG
-567 VRNLEREI
+567 VRKLEREI
-575 ATIMRKIALRIVE
+575 ATVMRKIALKVVE
-588 QNEQPTSFKVTKKE
+588 ADEKPTTFKVNKKD
-602 VLEFLGPPKYKENAI
+602 VAEFLGPPKYKDEYANE
-617 ADTDEIGAA
+617 TDEVGVAN
-626 TGLAWTSVGGVTLN
+626 GLAWTSVGGVTLT
-640 IEAVIIPGGKG
+640 IEAAIISGGKG
-651 EIKLTGSLGDVM
+651 EMKLTGSLGDVM

-678 DEYGIDR
+678 AEYNIP
-685 DEFVNNDIH
+685 EIKFTENDVH

-709 GITIATALMS
+709 GITISTALMS
-719 AFSKR
+719 AFSGRK
-724 PVAHDVTMT
+724 VAHDVAMT
-733 GEVTLRGR
+733 GEVTLRGK

-751 SLAAFRAGFKRLII
+751 SLAAFRAGCKRLII
-765 PKENEKDLAD
+765 PRENEKDLAD
-775 VPEEVKKKLEIILV
+775 VPDEVKQKVKIILV
-789 DDIDKVFSAVLV
+789 DNIDQVFSHVLV
-801 K
+801 

>member
-1 MSSACN
+1 
-7 FASKVL
+7 
-13 NYMGD
+13 

-23 ITGSEEV
+23 TTEFEQTQ
-30 VIPQQAKTYKMIAF
+30 IPQPVKAYKMIAF

-64 YAAIS
+64 YSAIS
-69 HAVESGESVFLVAQ
+69 EAVESGESVFLVAQ
-83 KRATMVNPAPQDIY
+83 KRATTVNPAPQDIY

-102 ATIKQ
+102 ASIKQ

-112 GDAMRVVFIAG
+112 GDAMRVVFTAG

-145 EYEQDDPV
+145 EYEADDPV

-186 DDGERFVAT
+186 DDGERFVST
-195 IANYIFTDD
+195 IANYIFTSDS
-204 AEKQNVLQTK
+204 EKQNILQTK
-214 TLSAQYEQILTVLT
+214 TLSAQYEQILTVLV
-228 RETEIRA
+228 REVEIRSL
-235 IEKRIT
+235 EKTIT
-241 AKVRQS
+241 AKVRQN
-247 IDKNQKEYYVREQ
+247 IDKNQKEYYLREQ
-260 IRALKQEI
+260 IRAIKTEL

-276 ELRDKLNALKES
+276 ALREKLAAMKEVLPEAAYDKIN
-288 IPDYAY
+288 
-294 EKAEKEISRLE
+294 KEISRLE
-305 KMNPSTPEATVSR
+305 KMSPSTPEATVSR
-318 SYIELILEMPWNKST
+318 SYIDLVLDLPWAKST
-333 KDEISLD
+333 TDTLSLAE
-340 RARKV
+340 ARKV
-345 LNEDHYGLEKVKE
+345 LNEDHFGLEKVKE
-358 RILEYLAVYK
+358 CILEYLAVYK
-368 LTNNLKSPILC
+368 LTGNLKSPVLC

-392 RSIARAAGKELVSM
+392 RSIARAAGKKFVSM

-427 LPGRIISGIRQA
+427 LPGRIIEGLRNA

-472 NQNYNFK
+472 NQNYGFK
-479 DNYLDMPYDLS
+479 DNYLDMPFDLS
-490 SVMFVTTANSLDPLP
+490 KVMFVTTANSLDPIQ

-527 ISKRYLK
+527 IAKRYLR
-534 PKEMEA
+534 PKEIEA
-540 NGLSNIKVD
+540 NGLKDIKIE
-549 MSDSVIMNVIS
+549 MSDAVTMNVIS
-560 SYTRESG
+560 NYTRESG

-575 ATIMRKIALRIVE
+575 ATVMRKIALKVVE
-588 QNEQPTSFKVTKKE
+588 QKQPPSVFKVTKKE
-602 VLEFLGPPKYKENAI
+602 IAEFLGAPKYKDGGAVAEI
-617 ADTDEIGAA
+617 DEVGAA
-626 TGLAWTSVGGVTLN
+626 NGLAWTSVGGVTLN
-640 IEAVIIPGGKG
+640 IEAAIIPDGKG
-651 EIKLTGSLGDVM
+651 DVKLTGSLGDVM
-663 KESCLAALSLVRSRA
+663 KESCMTALTLVRARA
-678 DEYGIDR
+678 DKFGVDR
-685 DEFVNNDIH
+685 DMFVKNDVH

-719 AFSKR
+719 VFSGKR
-724 PVAHDVTMT
+724 VAHDVAMT
-733 GEVTLRGR
+733 GEVTLRGK

-765 PKENEKDLAD
+765 PRENEKDLVD
-775 VPEEVKKKLEIILV
+775 VPDEVKNKLEIILV
-789 DDIDKVFSAVLV
+789 DNIDEVYAAALL
-801 K
+801 

>member
-1 MSSACN
+1 
-7 FASKVL
+7 
-13 NYMGD
+13 
-18 MENKA
+18 MENKS
-23 ITGSEEV
+23 IDDFGIEQ
-30 VIPQQAKTYKMIAF
+30 IPQQPKTYKMIAF

-64 YAAIS
+64 YTAIS
-69 HAVESGESVFLVAQ
+69 QAVESGESVFLVAQ

-112 GDAMRVVFIAG
+112 GDAMRVVFMAG

-137 FEVTLKEY
+137 FEVTLKEFAY
-145 EYEQDDPV
+145 EPDDPV

-186 DDGERFVAT
+186 DDGERFVSS
-195 IANYIFTDD
+195 IAGYIFSSD
-204 AEKQNVLQTK
+204 AEKQNILQTK
-214 TLSAQYEQILTVLT
+214 TLSEQYEQILTVLA
-228 RETEIRA
+228 REVEIRA
-235 IEKRIT
+235 LEKTIS
-241 AKVRQS
+241 AKVRQN
-247 IDKNQKEYYVREQ
+247 IDKNQKDYYLREQ
-260 IRALKQEI
+260 IRAIKEEL

-276 ELRDKLNALKES
+276 DLRKKLAELKDAL
-288 IPDYAY
+288 PGYAY
-294 EKAEKEISRLE
+294 EKTEKEISRLE
-305 KMNPSTPEATVSR
+305 KMSPSTPEATVSR
-318 SYIELILEMPWNKST
+318 SYIDLILDLPWATST
-333 KDEISLD
+333 PGDISLD
-340 RARKV
+340 AARKV
-345 LNEDHYGLEKVKE
+345 LAEDHYGLEKVKE

-368 LTNNLKSPILC
+368 LTANLKSPILC

-392 RSIARAAGKELVSM
+392 RSIARAADKKFVSM

-427 LPGRIISGIRQA
+427 LPGRIIEGIRSS

-444 VFLLDEIDKMTADM
+444 VFLLDEIDKMTADI

-479 DNYLDMPYDLS
+479 DNYLDMPFDLS
-490 SVMFVTTANSLDPLP
+490 KVMFVTTANSLDPLP

-527 ISKRYLK
+527 IAKKYLK
-534 PKEMEA
+534 PKQAEA
-540 NGLSNIKVD
+540 NGLKDIKVE
-549 MSDSVIMNVIS
+549 MSDAVITNIIS
-560 SYTRESG
+560 AYTRESG

-575 ATIMRKIALRIVE
+575 ATVMRKIALKVVE
-588 QNEQPTSFKVTKKE
+588 QNEMPASFKVAKKD
-602 VLEFLGPPKYKENAI
+602 VAEFLGPPKYKENSA
-617 ADTDEIGAA
+617 TVNDEVGIA
-626 TGLAWTSVGGVTLN
+626 TGLAWTSVGGTTLS
-640 IEAVIIPGGKG
+640 IEVAIISGGKG

-663 KESCLAALSLVRSRA
+663 KESCMTALSLVRSRA
-678 DEYGIDR
+678 DKYGVAA
-685 DEFVNNDIH
+685 DEFIKNDVHI
-694 LHFPEGATP
+694 HFPEGATP

-719 AFSKR
+719 AFSGKK
-724 PVAHDVTMT
+724 VSHDVAMT
-733 GEVTLRGR
+733 GEVTLRGK

-751 SLAAFRAGFKRLII
+751 SLAAFRAGYKRLLI
-765 PKENEKDLAD
+765 PRENEKDLVD
-775 VPEEVKKKLEIILV
+775 VPKEVKENMTVVAV
-789 DDIDKVFSAVLV
+789 DNIDQVFSAVL

>member
-1 MSSACN
+1 
-7 FASKVL
+7 
-13 NYMGD
+13 

-23 ITGSEEV
+23 TTEFEQTQ
-30 VIPQQAKTYKMIAF
+30 IPQPVKAYKMIAF

-64 YAAIS
+64 YSAIS
-69 HAVESGESVFLVAQ
+69 EAVESGESVFLVAQ
-83 KRATMVNPAPQDIY
+83 KRATTVNPAPQDIY

-102 ATIKQ
+102 ASIKQ

-112 GDAMRVVFIAG
+112 GDAMRVVFTAG

-145 EYEQDDPV
+145 EYEADDPV

-186 DDGERFVAT
+186 DDGERFVST
-195 IANYIFTDD
+195 IANYIFTSDS
-204 AEKQNVLQTK
+204 EKQNILQTK
-214 TLSAQYEQILTVLT
+214 TLSAQYEQILTVLV
-228 RETEIRA
+228 REVEIRSL
-235 IEKRIT
+235 EKTIT
-241 AKVRQS
+241 AKVRQN
-247 IDKNQKEYYVREQ
+247 IDKNQKEYYLREQ
-260 IRALKQEI
+260 IRAIKTEL

-276 ELRDKLNALKES
+276 ALREKLAAMKEVLPEAAYDKIN
-288 IPDYAY
+288 
-294 EKAEKEISRLE
+294 KEISRLE
-305 KMNPSTPEATVSR
+305 KMSPSTPEATVSR
-318 SYIELILEMPWNKST
+318 SYIDLVLDLPWAKST
-333 KDEISLD
+333 TDTLSLAE
-340 RARKV
+340 ARKV
-345 LNEDHYGLEKVKE
+345 LNEDHFGLEKVKE

-368 LTNNLKSPILC
+368 LTGNLKSPVLC

-392 RSIARAAGKELVSM
+392 RSIARAAGKKFVSM

-427 LPGRIISGIRQA
+427 LPGRIIEGLRNA

-472 NQNYNFK
+472 NQNYGFK
-479 DNYLDMPYDLS
+479 DNYLDMPFDLS
-490 SVMFVTTANSLDPLP
+490 KVMFVTTANSLDPIQ

-527 ISKRYLK
+527 IAKRYLR
-534 PKEMEA
+534 PKEIEA
-540 NGLSNIKVD
+540 NGLKDIKIE
-549 MSDSVIMNVIS
+549 MSDAVTMNVIS
-560 SYTRESG
+560 NYTRESG

-575 ATIMRKIALRIVE
+575 ATVMRKIALKVVE
-588 QNEQPTSFKVTKKE
+588 QKQPPSVFKVTKKE
-602 VLEFLGPPKYKENAI
+602 IAEFLGAPKYKDGGAVAEI
-617 ADTDEIGAA
+617 DEVGAA
-626 TGLAWTSVGGVTLN
+626 NGLAWTSVGGVTLN
-640 IEAVIIPGGKG
+640 IEAAIIPDGKG
-651 EIKLTGSLGDVM
+651 DVKLTGSLGDVM
-663 KESCLAALSLVRSRA
+663 KESCMTALTLVRARA
-678 DEYGIDR
+678 DKFGVDR
-685 DEFVNNDIH
+685 DMFVKNDVH

-719 AFSKR
+719 VFSGKR
-724 PVAHDVTMT
+724 VAHDVAMT
-733 GEVTLRGR
+733 GEVTLRGK

-765 PKENEKDLAD
+765 PRENEKDLVD
-775 VPEEVKKKLEIILV
+775 VPDEVKNKLEIILV
-789 DDIDKVFSAVLV
+789 DNIDEVYAAALL
-801 K
+801 

>member
-1 MSSACN
+1 M
-7 FASKVL
+7 
-13 NYMGD
+13 D
-18 MENKA
+18 NKA
-23 ITGSEEV
+23 FTNTDEENIV
-30 VIPQQAKTYKMIAF
+30 QPVKTYKMIPF

-56 FDLVRDKS
+56 FDLARDKS
-64 YAAIS
+64 YNAIIQAAE
-69 HAVESGESVFLVAQ
+69 ANENVFLVAQ

-112 GDAMRVVFIAG
+112 GDALRVVFIAG
-123 RRMQIDSYVSLTPY
+123 RRMQIDSYIAITPY

-145 EYEQDDPV
+145 EYEPDDPL
-153 YFEAVKRRL
+153 YFEAVKRKL

-173 TKMPGDVLSTLSV
+173 TKMPGDILSTLSV
-186 DDGERFVAT
+186 DDGERFVST
-195 IANYIFTDD
+195 ISAYIFSSDS
-204 AEKQNVLQTK
+204 ERQNVLQMK
-214 TLSAQYEQILTVLT
+214 TLSAQYEEILNVLT

-241 AKVRQS
+241 AKVRQN
-247 IDKNQKEYYVREQ
+247 IDKNQKEYYLREQ
-260 IRALKQEI
+260 IKALKEEL

-276 ELRDKLNALKES
+276 ELREKLADMKDELPE
-288 IPDYAY
+288 YAY
-294 EKAEKEISRLE
+294 EKAEKEISRFE
-305 KMNPSTPEATVSR
+305 KMSPSTPEATVAR
-318 SYIELILEMPWNKST
+318 SYIELILDMPWSKATQDN
-333 KDEISLD
+333 IALD

-345 LNEDHYGLEKVKE
+345 LAEDHYGLEKVKE
-358 RILEYLAVYK
+358 RILEYLAVFK

-392 RSIARAAGKELVSM
+392 KSIARAAGKELVNM

-427 LPGRIISGIRQA
+427 MPGRIISGIRQA

-444 VFLLDEIDKMTADM
+444 VFLLDEIDKMTSDI

-472 NQNYNFK
+472 SQNYNFK
-479 DNYLDMPYDLS
+479 DNYLDMPFDLS
-490 SVMFVTTANSLDPLP
+490 HVMFVTTANSLDPIP

-522 EEKLQ
+522 DEKLQ
-527 ISKRYLK
+527 IAKRYLK
-534 PKEMEA
+534 PKEIEA
-540 NGLSNIKVD
+540 NGLGSIKVE
-549 MSDSVIMNVIS
+549 MSDAVIMHIITA
-560 SYTRESG
+560 YTRESG

-575 ATIMRKIALRIVE
+575 ATIMRKIALKIVE
-588 QNEQPTSFKVTKKE
+588 QDERPSSFKVTKKE
-602 VLEFLGPPKYKENAI
+602 VAEFLGPPKYKESSVN
-617 ADTDEIGAA
+617 DTDEVGTA

-640 IEAVIIPGGKG
+640 IEAMIIPNGKG
-651 EIKLTGSLGDVM
+651 ELKLTGSLGDVM

-678 DEYGIDR
+678 EKFGIDP
-685 DEFVNNDIH
+685 DEFVKNDIH

-719 AFSKR
+719 AFSKKK
-724 PVAHDVTMT
+724 VAHDVTMT
-733 GEVTLRGR
+733 GEITLRGK

-765 PKENEKDLAD
+765 PRENEKDLAD
-775 VPEEVKKKLEIILV
+775 VPAEVKAKLEIILV
-789 DDIDKVFSAVLV
+789 DNIDKVFSTVLV
-801 K
+801 

>member
-1 MSSACN
+1 M
-7 FASKVL
+7 
-13 NYMGD
+13 D
-18 MENKA
+18 NKL
-23 ITGSEEV
+23 IYDSEETQLIQPV
-30 VIPQQAKTYKMIAF
+30 KTYKMIAF

-64 YAAIS
+64 YTAIS
-69 HAVESGESVFLVAQ
+69 QAVESGESVFLVAQ

-123 RRMQIDSYVSLTPY
+123 RRMQIDSYVSLNPY

-145 EYEQDDPV
+145 EYEPDDPV
-153 YFEAVKRRL
+153 YFEAIKRRL

-173 TKMPGDVLSTLSV
+173 TKMPGDVLSSLSV
-186 DDGERFVAT
+186 DDGERFVST
-195 IANYIFTDD
+195 IAAYVFTTDS
-204 AEKQNVLQTK
+204 EKQNVLQTK
-214 TLSAQYEQILTVLT
+214 TLSAQYEHILTALT
-228 RETEIRA
+228 KETEIRA
-235 IEKRIT
+235 MEKRIS
-241 AKVRQS
+241 ARVRQN
-247 IDKNQKEYYVREQ
+247 IDKNQKEYYIREQ
-260 IRALKQEI
+260 IRVLKEEL

-276 ELRDKLNALKES
+276 ELREKLRAMKDDMPQL
-288 IPDYAY
+288 AY

-305 KMNPSTPEATVSR
+305 KMNPSTPEASVSR
-318 SYIELILEMPWNKST
+318 SYIELLLEMPWQKST
-333 KDEISLD
+333 VDDISLEH
-340 RARKV
+340 ARKV
-345 LNEDHYGLEKVKE
+345 LAEDHYGLEKVKG
-358 RILEYLAVYK
+358 RILEYLAVFK
-368 LTNNLKSPILC
+368 LTKNLKAPVLC

-392 RSIARAAGKELVSM
+392 RSIARAAGKELVTM
-406 SLGGIRD
+406 SLGGIHD

-427 LPGRIISGIRQA
+427 MPGRIINGIRQA
-439 GVNNP
+439 KVNNP
-444 VFLLDEIDKMTADM
+444 VFLLDEIDKMTADI

-472 NQNYNFK
+472 NQNNNFK
-479 DNYLDMPYDLS
+479 DNYLDMPFDLS
-490 SVMFVTTANSLDPLP
+490 KVMFVTTANSLDPLP
-505 PALLDRLEVI
+505 AALLDRLEVI

-527 ISKRYLK
+527 IAKRYLK
-534 PKEMEA
+534 PKEIEA
-540 NGLSNIKVD
+540 NGLSDVKVE
-549 MSDSVIMNVIS
+549 MSDSVVSHIIS

-575 ATIMRKIALRIVE
+575 ATVMRKIALKVVE
-588 QNEQPTSFKVTKKE
+588 SKEPASVFKVTKKD
-602 VLEFLGPPKYKENAI
+602 VAEFLGPAKYKENSAV
-617 ADTDEIGAA
+617 DTDEVGAA
-626 TGLAWTSVGGVTLN
+626 TGLAWTSVGGVTLS
-640 IEAVIIPGGKG
+640 IEAAIISGGKG
-651 EIKLTGSLGDVM
+651 DLKLTGSLGDVM

-678 DEYGIDR
+678 AEYGIN
-685 DEFVNNDIH
+685 ESAFSENDVH

-719 AFSKR
+719 AFSKKA
-724 PVAHDVTMT
+724 VAHDVAMT
-733 GEVTLRGR
+733 GEVTLRGK

-751 SLAAFRAGFKRLII
+751 SLAAFRAGYKRLII
-765 PKENEKDLAD
+765 PKENEKDLTD
-775 VPEEVKKKLEIILV
+775 VPDEVKSKVQIITV
-789 DDIDKVFSAVLV
+789 ENIDQVFATVL

>member
-1 MSSACN
+1 MI
-7 FASKVL
+7 
-13 NYMGD
+13 GD
-18 MENKA
+18 MENKS
-23 ITGSEEV
+23 IGDFGIDQ
-30 VIPQQAKTYKMIAF
+30 IPAQPKTYKMIAF

-69 HAVESGESVFLVAQ
+69 QAVESGESVFLVAQ

-112 GDAMRVVFIAG
+112 GDAMRVVFMAG
-123 RRMQIDSYVSLTPY
+123 RRMEIDSYVSLTPY

-145 EYEQDDPV
+145 AYELDDPI

-186 DDGERFVAT
+186 DDGERFVST
-195 IANYIFTDD
+195 IASYIFSSDT
-204 AEKQNVLQTK
+204 EKQNILQTK
-214 TLSAQYEQILTVLT
+214 KLSEQYEQILTVLA
-228 RETEIRA
+228 REVEIRA
-235 IEKRIT
+235 LEKSIS
-241 AKVRQS
+241 AKVRQN
-247 IDKNQKEYYVREQ
+247 IDKNQKEYYLREQ
-260 IRALKQEI
+260 IRAIKEEL
-268 GEDADEID
+268 GEDADEIED
-276 ELRDKLNALKES
+276 LRQKLSDMHGLL
-288 IPDYAY
+288 PDYAY
-294 EKAEKEISRLE
+294 EKVEKEISRLE
-305 KMNPSTPEATVSR
+305 KMSPSTPEATVSR
-318 SYIELILEMPWNKST
+318 SYIDLILDLPWST
-333 KDEISLD
+333 STPGDIALD
-340 RARKV
+340 TARKI
-345 LNEDHYGLEKVKE
+345 LAEDHYGLEKVKE

-368 LTNNLKSPILC
+368 LTQNLKSPILC

-392 RSIARAAGKELVSM
+392 RSIARAADKKFVSM

-427 LPGRIISGIRQA
+427 LPGRIIEGIRTS

-444 VFLLDEIDKMTADM
+444 VFLLDEIDKMTADI

-472 NQNYNFK
+472 NQNDHFK
-479 DNYLDMPYDLS
+479 DNYLDMPFDLS
-490 SVMFVTTANSLDPLP
+490 KVMFVTTANSLDPIP

-527 ISKRYLK
+527 IAKKYLK
-534 PKEMEA
+534 PKQAEV
-540 NGLSNIKVD
+540 NGLKDIKID
-549 MSDSVIMNVIS
+549 LSDAVIMNVIS
-560 SYTRESG
+560 AYTRESG

-575 ATIMRKIALRIVE
+575 ATIMRKIALKAVE
-588 QNEQPTSFKVTKKE
+588 QNDVPSTFKVTKKDLVE
-602 VLEFLGPPKYKENAI
+602 LLGPPKYKESSVT
-617 ADTDEIGAA
+617 DTDEVGIA
-626 TGLAWTSVGGVTLN
+626 TGLAWTSVGGTTLS
-640 IEAVIIPGGKG
+640 IEVALIPDGKG

-663 KESCLAALSLVRSRA
+663 KESCMTAMTLVRCRA
-678 DEYGIDR
+678 EKFGVGADVFGKYD
-685 DEFVNNDIH
+685 VH
-694 LHFPEGATP
+694 LHFPEGAIP

-709 GITIATALMS
+709 GITISTALMS
-719 AFSKR
+719 AFSGKK
-724 PVAHDVTMT
+724 VAHDVAMT
-733 GEVTLRGR
+733 GEVTLRGK
-741 VLAIGGLKEK
+741 VLPIGGLKEK
-751 SLAAFRAGFKRLII
+751 SLAAFRAGYKRLVI
-765 PKENEKDLAD
+765 PKENEKDLVD
-775 VPEEVKKKLEIILV
+775 VPAEVKAKMNVILV
-789 DDIDKVFSAVLV
+789 DNIDQVFAVALI
-801 K
+801 

>member
-1 MSSACN
+1 
-7 FASKVL
+7 
-13 NYMGD
+13 

-23 ITGSEEV
+23 TTEFEQTQ
-30 VIPQQAKTYKMIAF
+30 IPQPVKAYKMIAF

-64 YAAIS
+64 YSAIS
-69 HAVESGESVFLVAQ
+69 EAVESGESVFLVAQ
-83 KRATMVNPAPQDIY
+83 KRATTVNPAPQDIY

-102 ATIKQ
+102 ASIKQ

-112 GDAMRVVFIAG
+112 GDAMRVVFTAG

-145 EYEQDDPV
+145 EYEADDPV

-186 DDGERFVAT
+186 DDGERFVST
-195 IANYIFTDD
+195 IANYIFTSDS
-204 AEKQNVLQTK
+204 EKQNILQTK
-214 TLSAQYEQILTVLT
+214 TLSAQYEQILTVLV
-228 RETEIRA
+228 REVEIRSL
-235 IEKRIT
+235 EKTIT
-241 AKVRQS
+241 AKVRQN
-247 IDKNQKEYYVREQ
+247 IDKNQKEYYLREQ
-260 IRALKQEI
+260 IRAIKTEL

-276 ELRDKLNALKES
+276 ALREKLAAMKEVLPEAAYDKIN
-288 IPDYAY
+288 
-294 EKAEKEISRLE
+294 KEISRLE
-305 KMNPSTPEATVSR
+305 KMSPSTPEATVSR
-318 SYIELILEMPWNKST
+318 SYIDLVLDLPWAQST
-333 KDEISLD
+333 TDTLSLAE
-340 RARKV
+340 ARKV
-345 LNEDHYGLEKVKE
+345 LNEDHFGLEKVKE

-368 LTNNLKSPILC
+368 LTGNLKSPVLC

-392 RSIARAAGKELVSM
+392 RSIARAAGKKFVSM

-427 LPGRIISGIRQA
+427 LPGRIIEGLRNA

-472 NQNYNFK
+472 NQNYGFK
-479 DNYLDMPYDLS
+479 DNYLDMPFDLS
-490 SVMFVTTANSLDPLP
+490 KVMFVTTANSLDPIQ

-527 ISKRYLK
+527 IAKRYLR
-534 PKEMEA
+534 PKEIEA
-540 NGLSNIKVD
+540 NGLKDIKIE
-549 MSDSVIMNVIS
+549 MSDAVTMNVIS
-560 SYTRESG
+560 NYTRESG

-575 ATIMRKIALRIVE
+575 ATVMRKIALKVVE
-588 QNEQPTSFKVTKKE
+588 QKQPPSVFKVTKKE
-602 VLEFLGPPKYKENAI
+602 IAEFLGAPKYKDGGAVAEM
-617 ADTDEIGAA
+617 DEVGAA
-626 TGLAWTSVGGVTLN
+626 NGLAWTSVGGVTLN
-640 IEAVIIPGGKG
+640 IEAAIIPDGKG
-651 EIKLTGSLGDVM
+651 DVKLTGSLGDVM
-663 KESCLAALSLVRSRA
+663 KESCMTALTLVRARA
-678 DEYGIDR
+678 DKFGVDR
-685 DEFVNNDIH
+685 DMFVKNDVH

-719 AFSKR
+719 VFSGKR
-724 PVAHDVTMT
+724 VAHDVAMT
-733 GEVTLRGR
+733 GEVTLRGK

-765 PKENEKDLAD
+765 PRENEKDLVD
-775 VPEEVKKKLEIILV
+775 VPDEVKNKLEIILV
-789 DDIDKVFSAVLV
+789 DNIDEVYAVALL
-801 K
+801 

>member
-1 MSSACN
+1 M
-7 FASKVL
+7 
-13 NYMGD
+13 D
-18 MENKA
+18 NKIIYDA
-23 ITGSEEV
+23 EETQLIQPV
-30 VIPQQAKTYKMIAF
+30 KTYKMIAF

-64 YAAIS
+64 YTAIS
-69 HAVESGESVFLVAQ
+69 QAVESGESVFLVAQ

-123 RRMQIDSYVSLTPY
+123 RRMQIDSYVSLNPY

-145 EYEQDDPV
+145 EYEPDDPV
-153 YFEAVKRRL
+153 YFEAIKRRL

-173 TKMPGDVLSTLSV
+173 TKMPGDVLSSLSV
-186 DDGERFVAT
+186 DDGERFVST
-195 IANYIFTDD
+195 IAGYIFATDS
-204 AEKQNVLQTK
+204 EKQNVLQTK
-214 TLSAQYEQILTVLT
+214 TLSAQYELILTSLT
-228 RETEIRA
+228 KETEIRA
-235 IEKRIT
+235 MEKRIS
-241 AKVRQS
+241 ARVRQN
-247 IDKNQKEYYVREQ
+247 IDKNQKEYYIREQ
-260 IRALKQEI
+260 IRVLKEEL

-276 ELRDKLNALKES
+276 ELREKLRGMKDDM
-288 IPDYAY
+288 PQTAY

-305 KMNPSTPEATVSR
+305 KMNSSTPEASVAR
-318 SYIELILEMPWNKST
+318 SYIELLLEMPWQKST
-333 KDEISLD
+333 EDDISLEH
-340 RARKV
+340 ARKV
-345 LNEDHYGLEKVKE
+345 LAEDHYGLEKVKG
-358 RILEYLAVYK
+358 RILEYLAVFK
-368 LTNNLKSPILC
+368 LTKNLKAPVLC

-392 RSIARAAGKELVSM
+392 RSIARAAGKELVTM
-406 SLGGIRD
+406 SLGGIHD

-427 LPGRIISGIRQA
+427 MPGRIISGIRQA
-439 GVNNP
+439 KVNNP
-444 VFLLDEIDKMTADM
+444 VFLLDEIDKMTADI

-479 DNYLDMPYDLS
+479 DNYLDMPFDLS
-490 SVMFVTTANSLDPLP
+490 KVMFVTTANSLDPLP
-505 PALLDRLEVI
+505 AALLDRLEVI

-527 ISKRYLK
+527 IAKRYLK
-534 PKEMEA
+534 PKEIDA
-540 NGLSNIKVD
+540 NGLSDVKIE
-549 MSDSVIMNVIS
+549 MSDAVISHIIS

-575 ATIMRKIALRIVE
+575 ATVMRKIALKVVE
-588 QNEQPTSFKVTKKE
+588 SKEPVTMFKVGKKD
-602 VLEFLGPPKYKENAI
+602 VAEFLGPAKYKETSAVE
-617 ADTDEIGAA
+617 TDEVGAA
-626 TGLAWTSVGGVTLN
+626 TGLAWTSVGGVTLS
-640 IEAVIIPGGKG
+640 IEAAIISGGKG
-651 EIKLTGSLGDVM
+651 ELKLTGSLGDVM

-678 DEYGIDR
+678 AEYGVK
-685 DEFVNNDIH
+685 ETAFSENDVH

-719 AFSKR
+719 AFSKKA
-724 PVAHDVTMT
+724 VAHDVAMT
-733 GEVTLRGR
+733 GEVTLRGK

-751 SLAAFRAGFKRLII
+751 SLAAFRAGYKRLII

-775 VPEEVKKKLEIILV
+775 VPDEVKQKVQIIPV
-789 DDIDKVFSAVLV
+789 ESIDQVFAAVL

>member
-1 MSSACN
+1 M
-7 FASKVL
+7 VDI
-13 NYMGD
+13 MD
-18 MENKA
+18 NKA
-23 ITGSEEV
+23 FTDTEEEQV
-30 VIPQQAKTYKMIAF
+30 MQPVKTYKMIPF

-64 YAAIS
+64 YNAIIQAAEAS
-69 HAVESGESVFLVAQ
+69 ESVFLVAQ

-102 ATIKQ
+102 ASIKQ

-112 GDAMRVVFIAG
+112 GDALRVVFTAG
-123 RRMQIDSYVSLTPY
+123 RRMQIDSYVSITPY

-145 EYEQDDPV
+145 EYEPDDPL

-162 DEQFKEYRRID
+162 DEQFREYRRID
-173 TKMPGDVLSTLSV
+173 TKMPGDILSSLSV
-186 DDGERFVAT
+186 DDGERFVST
-195 IANYIFTDD
+195 IAGYIFSSDS
-204 AEKQNVLQTK
+204 ERQNVLQMK
-214 TLSAQYEQILTVLT
+214 TLSAQYEEILNVLT

-235 IEKRIT
+235 IEKKIS
-241 AKVRQS
+241 AKVRQN
-247 IDKNQKEYYVREQ
+247 IDKNQKEYYLREQ
-260 IRALKQEI
+260 IKALKEEL

-276 ELRDKLNALKES
+276 ELREKLAGMKDALPE
-288 IPDYAY
+288 YAY

-305 KMNPSTPEATVSR
+305 KMSPSTPEATVSR
-318 SYIELILEMPWNKST
+318 SYIELILDMPWT
-333 KDEISLD
+333 KATEDDIALD

-345 LNEDHYGLEKVKE
+345 LAEDHYGLEKVKE

-392 RSIARAAGKELVSM
+392 RSIARAAGKELVTM
-406 SLGGIRD
+406 SLGGVRD

-427 LPGRIISGIRQA
+427 MPGRIISGIRQA

-444 VFLLDEIDKMTADM
+444 VFLLDEIDKMTSDI

-472 NQNYNFK
+472 NQNCNFK
-479 DNYLDMPYDLS
+479 DNYLDMPFDLS
-490 SVMFVTTANSLDPLP
+490 HVMFVTTANSLDPIP

-527 ISKRYLK
+527 IAKRYLK
-534 PKEMEA
+534 PKEIEA
-540 NGLSNIKVD
+540 NGLKNVKID
-549 MSDSVIMNVIS
+549 MSDSVIMNIIT

-575 ATIMRKIALRIVE
+575 ATVMRKIALKIVE
-588 QNEQPTSFKVTKKE
+588 QKDTPSSFKVTKKE
-602 VLEFLGPPKYKENAI
+602 TAEFLGPPKYKESAVT
-617 ADTDEIGAA
+617 DTDEIGTA

-640 IEAVIIPGGKG
+640 IEAMIIPNGKG
-651 EIKLTGSLGDVM
+651 ELRLTGSLGDVM

-678 DEYGIDR
+678 EQFGIDP
-685 DEFVNNDIH
+685 DAFVKNDIH

-719 AFSKR
+719 AFSQRK
-724 PVAHDVTMT
+724 VAHDVTMT
-733 GEVTLRGR
+733 GEITLRGK

-751 SLAAFRAGFKRLII
+751 SLAAFRAGFKRLLI
-765 PKENEKDLAD
+765 PRENEKDLSD
-775 VPEEVKKKLEIILV
+775 VPAEVKAKLDIILV
-789 DDIDKVFSAVLV
+789 DNIDKVFAEVLV
-801 K
+801 

>member
-1 MSSACN
+1 
-7 FASKVL
+7 
-13 NYMGD
+13 
-18 MENKA
+18 MENKTV
-23 ITGSEEV
+23 ITTDDV
-30 VIPQQAKTYKMIAF
+30 QIAQPVKTYKMIAF

-64 YAAIS
+64 YSAIS
-69 HAVESGESVFLVAQ
+69 QAVESGESVFLVAQ

-102 ATIKQ
+102 ASIKQ

-112 GDAMRVVFIAG
+112 GDAMRVVFMAG
-123 RRMQIDSYVSLTPY
+123 RRMQIESYVSLTPF

-145 EYEQDDPV
+145 EYDSDDPV

-186 DDGERFVAT
+186 DDGERFVST
-195 IANYIFTDD
+195 IANYIFTSD
-204 AEKQNVLQTK
+204 AEKQNILQTK
-214 TLSAQYEQILTVLT
+214 TLSAQYEQILQVLV

-235 IEKRIT
+235 LEKRIS
-241 AKVRQS
+241 AKVRQN
-247 IDKNQKEYYVREQ
+247 IDKNQKEYYIREQ
-260 IRALKQEI
+260 IRALKEEL

-276 ELRDKLNALKES
+276 ELRERLKSMKDDMPE
-288 IPDYAY
+288 IAY
-294 EKAEKEISRLE
+294 QKAEKEISRFE
-305 KMNPSTPEATVSR
+305 KMSPSTPEATVAR
-318 SYIELILEMPWNKST
+318 SYIELILELPWNKST
-333 KDEISLD
+333 EGGIALD
-340 RARKV
+340 HARKV
-345 LNEDHYGLEKVKE
+345 LAEDHYGLEKVKE

-392 RSIARAAGKELVSM
+392 RSIARAAGKELVTM

-427 LPGRIISGIRQA
+427 MPGRIISGIRQA

-444 VFLLDEIDKMTADM
+444 VFLLDEIDKMTADI

-479 DNYLDMPYDLS
+479 DNYLDMPFDLS
-490 SVMFVTTANSLDPLP
+490 KVMFVTTANSLDPIP

-527 ISKRYLK
+527 IAKRYLK
-534 PKEMEA
+534 PKEIEA
-540 NGLSNIKVD
+540 NGLKDVKVE
-549 MSDSVIMNVIS
+549 MSDAVIS
-560 SYTRESG
+560 GIISGYTRESG
-567 VRNLEREI
+567 VRNLQREI
-575 ATIMRKIALRIVE
+575 ANIMRKIALHVVE
-588 QNEQPTSFKVTKKE
+588 QKQAPSAFKVTKKE
-602 VLEFLGPPKYKENAI
+602 VAEFLGPPKFKDSAV
-617 ADTDEIGAA
+617 TDKDEVGAA

-640 IEAVIIPGGKG
+640 IEAAIISGGKG

-678 DEYGIDR
+678 DEYGIDP
-685 DEFVNNDIH
+685 EMFVKNDIH
-694 LHFPEGATP
+694 LHFPDGATP

-719 AFSKR
+719 AFSGKK
-724 PVAHDVTMT
+724 VAHDVTMT
-733 GEVTLRGR
+733 GEITLRGK

-765 PKENEKDLAD
+765 PKENEKDIAD
-775 VPEEVKKKLEIILV
+775 IPKEVK
-789 DDIDKVFSAVLV
+789 DKVTIITVENIDQVFAAVL

>member
-1 MSSACN
+1 MDNNNMDNKYGYSAEDTQLLQP
-7 FASKVL
+7 V
-13 NYMGD
+13 
-18 MENKA
+18 
-23 ITGSEEV
+23 
-30 VIPQQAKTYKMIAF
+30 KTYKMIAF

-64 YAAIS
+64 YAAIAQ
-69 HAVESGESVFLVAQ
+69 AVESGESVFLVAQ

-112 GDAMRVVFIAG
+112 GDAMRVVFMAG

-145 EYEQDDPV
+145 DYEPDDPI

-162 DEQFKEYRRID
+162 DEQFREYRRID
-173 TKMPGDVLSTLSV
+173 TKMPGDVLSSLSV
-186 DDGERFVAT
+186 DDGERFVST
-195 IANYIFTDD
+195 IAGYIFSTDS
-204 AEKQNVLQTK
+204 EKQTVLQTR
-214 TLSAQYEQILTVLT
+214 TLSEQYEQILTVLT
-228 RETEIRA
+228 KETEIRA
-235 IEKRIT
+235 MEKRIS
-241 AKVRQS
+241 AKVRQN
-247 IDKNQKEYYVREQ
+247 IDKNQKEYYIREQ
-260 IRALKQEI
+260 IHALKEEL

-276 ELRDKLNALKES
+276 ELRKRLADMKDDMPQL
-288 IPDYAY
+288 AY
-294 EKAEKEISRLE
+294 EKAEKELSRME
-305 KMNPSTPEATVSR
+305 KMNPSTPEANVAR
-318 SYIELILEMPWNKST
+318 SYIDLLLDMPWNKYT
-333 KDEISLD
+333 DGDIALD
-340 RARKV
+340 FARQV
-345 LNEDHYGLEKVKE
+345 LAEDHYGLEKVKT

-368 LTNNLKSPILC
+368 LTKNLKSPVLC

-392 RSIARAAGKELVSM
+392 RSIARAAGRELVTM
-406 SLGGIRD
+406 SLGGIHD

-427 LPGRIISGIRQA
+427 MPGRIINGIRGA

-444 VFLLDEIDKMTADM
+444 VFLLDEIDKMTADI

-490 SVMFVTTANSLDPLP
+490 NVMFVTTANSLDPLP

-527 ISKRYLK
+527 IAKKYLK
-534 PKEMEA
+534 PKEMTA
-540 NGLSNIKVD
+540 NGLDGVNVEISDAV
-549 MSDSVIMNVIS
+549 MSHIIS
-560 SYTRESG
+560 AYTRESG
-567 VRNLEREI
+567 VRKLEREI
-575 ATIMRKIALRIVE
+575 ATVMRKIALKVVE
-588 QNEQPTSFKVTKKE
+588 SETPPVTVKVTKKDVAEYLGAPKFKDDSASESDE
-602 VLEFLGPPKYKENAI
+602 VGV
-617 ADTDEIGAA
+617 A
-626 TGLAWTSVGGVTLN
+626 TGLAWTSVGGVTLT
-640 IEAVIIPGGKG
+640 IEAAIISGGKG
-651 EIKLTGSLGDVM
+651 ELKLTGSLGDVM

-678 DEYGIDR
+678 AEY
-685 DEFVNNDIH
+685 EVPEQKFTQNDVH

-719 AFSKR
+719 AFSGRK
-724 PVAHDVTMT
+724 VAHDVAMT
-733 GEVTLRGR
+733 GEVTLRGK

-751 SLAAFRAGFKRLII
+751 SLAAFRAGCKRLII
-765 PKENEKDLAD
+765 PRENEKDLAD
-775 VPEEVKKKLEIILV
+775 IPDEVKQKVKIILV
-789 DDIDKVFSAVLV
+789 DNVDQVFSKVLV
-801 K
+801 CE

>member
-1 MSSACN
+1 MDN
-7 FASKVL
+7 KVIYDAEDTQL
-13 NYMGD
+13 
-18 MENKA
+18 
-23 ITGSEEV
+23 IQPV
-30 VIPQQAKTYKMIAF
+30 KTYKMIAF

-64 YAAIS
+64 YTAIS
-69 HAVESGESVFLVAQ
+69 QAVESGESVFLVAQ

-123 RRMQIDSYVSLTPY
+123 RRMQIDSYVSLNPY

-145 EYEQDDPV
+145 DYDPDEPV
-153 YFEAVKRRL
+153 YFEAIKRRL

-173 TKMPGDVLSTLSV
+173 TKMPGDVLSSLSV
-186 DDGERFVAT
+186 DDGEKFVST
-195 IANYIFTDD
+195 IASYIFSSDS
-204 AEKQNVLQTK
+204 EKQNVLQTK
-214 TLSAQYEQILTVLT
+214 TLSAQYELILTSLAK
-228 RETEIRA
+228 ETEIRA
-235 IEKRIT
+235 MEKRIT
-241 AKVRQS
+241 ARVRQN
-247 IDKNQKEYYVREQ
+247 IDKNQKEYYIREQ
-260 IRALKQEI
+260 IRVLKEEL

-276 ELRDKLNALKES
+276 ELREKLRGMKDEM
-288 IPDYAY
+288 PQTAY

-305 KMNPSTPEATVSR
+305 KMSSSTPEASVAR
-318 SYIELILEMPWNKST
+318 SYIELLLDMPWQKST
-333 KDEISLD
+333 VDDISLD
-340 RARKV
+340 FARKV
-345 LNEDHYGLEKVKE
+345 LAEDHYGLEKVKG
-358 RILEYLAVYK
+358 RILEYLAVFK
-368 LTNNLKSPILC
+368 LTQNLKAPVLC

-392 RSIARAAGKELVSM
+392 RSIARAAGKELVTM
-406 SLGGIRD
+406 SLGGIHD

-427 LPGRIISGIRQA
+427 MPGRIINGIRQA
-439 GVNNP
+439 KVNNP
-444 VFLLDEIDKMTADM
+444 VFLLDEIDKMTADI

-472 NQNYNFK
+472 NQNNNFK
-479 DNYLDMPYDLS
+479 DNYLDMPFDLS
-490 SVMFVTTANSLDPLP
+490 KVMFVTTANSLDPLP
-505 PALLDRLEVI
+505 AALLDRLEVI

-527 ISKRYLK
+527 IAKRYLK
-534 PKEMEA
+534 PKEVKA
-540 NGLSNIKVD
+540 NGLSDVKVD
-549 MSDSVIMNVIS
+549 MSDAVISHIIS

-575 ATIMRKIALRIVE
+575 ATVMRKIALKVVE
-588 QNEQPTSFKVTKKE
+588 QDQIPASFKVSKKDIA
-602 VLEFLGPPKYKENAI
+602 EFLDPAKYKETSAVE
-617 ADTDEIGAA
+617 TDEVGAA
-626 TGLAWTSVGGVTLN
+626 TGLAWTSVGGVTLS
-640 IEAVIIPGGKG
+640 IEAAIISGGKG
-651 EIKLTGSLGDVM
+651 ELKLTGSLGDVM

-678 DEYGIDR
+678 AEYGVK
-685 DEFVNNDIH
+685 ETAFSENDVH

-719 AFSKR
+719 AFSKKA
-724 PVAHDVTMT
+724 VAHDVAMT
-733 GEVTLRGR
+733 GEVTLRGK

-751 SLAAFRAGFKRLII
+751 SLAAFRAGYKRLII
-765 PKENEKDLAD
+765 PKENEKDLTD
-775 VPEEVKKKLEIILV
+775 VPDEVKQKVNIITV
-789 DDIDKVFSAVLV
+789 ENIDQVFAAVL